1 MLPINKACKE
11 QPGFV
16 ADGPADLRQPKGVG
30 TMTIEENKAVI
41 QRQFDLIQNGD
52 LDALMNEVIAGHL
65 TMLTA
70 QQELAALLTEFGDLL
85 Q

>member
-1 MLPINKACKE
+1 
-11 QPGFV
+11 
-16 ADGPADLRQPKGVG
+16 
-30 TMTIEENKAVI
+30 MTIEENKAVI